1 MNDIIP
7 GAEQAA
13 RRTAAM
19 AALADFRREEVS
31 GQPVPWAMWAGRLA
45 AALDSVLATPPTVQE
60 MREIFFPED
69 PEGRQAQDE
78 AGKLAE
84 IRAVLAAFDW
94 EFDDRQLALEH
105 IERIVEAGQ

>member
-1 MNDIIP
+1 
-7 GAEQAA
+7 
-13 RRTAAM
+13 
-19 AALADFRREEVS
+19 
-31 GQPVPWAMWAGRLA
+31 
-45 AALDSVLATPPTVQE
+45 